1 MIRVLIAIPLYYRE
15 EAGFNCI
22 MSLLKTTVVPPN
34 VSVQVVAGINLVN
47 QEFKDVLNSLDKVHN
62 GIRFDVIDYGKNVG
76 KPAVVN
82 DIASKYEFD
91 YLMSLDGDMVCVNPR
106 WLAGMLG
113 VYTEYNKDQ
122 IVSNVNGKRFSV
134 PMGSL
139 CVNQLGSN
147 CHVLLDGTPGLITRQ
162 IGPLTLMTRFGCGLI
177 AGGGL
182 MTDRDT
188 WKSIGGYST
197 KTVYGGDDGYYHTMC
212 HDKRKLSAYIKEIS
226 FYHPFELNRKYQ
238 EWKIRACKSFIG
250 VEGGLDESET
260 EGFRFE
266 NT

>member
-15 EAGFNCI
+15 EAGYNCI

-34 VSVQVVAGINLVN
+34 VSVQVVAGINLVSE
-47 QEFKDVLNSLDKVHN
+47 EFKDVLNSLDKVHN
-62 GIRFDVIDYGKNVG
+62 GIRFDVIDYGKNLG

-122 IVSNVNGKRFSV
+122 ICSNVNGKRFAV
-134 PMGSL
+134 PLGSL
-139 CVNQLGSN
+139 CVNQLGN
-147 CHVLLDGTPGLITRQ
+147 NVHFLFETTKGAIVRP
-162 IGPLTLMTRFGCGLI
+162 IGPLTMITRIGSGMI

-197 KTVYGGDDGYYHTMC
+197 KTVYGGDDGYYHGQC
-212 HDKRKLSAYIKEIS
+212 HARRKLSAYVKEIG
-226 FYHPFELNRKYQ
+226 FYHPFELNKKYQ
-238 EWKIRACKSFIG
+238 EWKIRAVNTFCDIP
-250 VEGGLDESET
+250 GGLDESET